1 MKLKALT
8 LLTALLCM
16 CLGSSLAAQQ
26 GEQIE
31 VPRSL
36 WETEPDALGVVL
48 HVRTRRCGRSLC
60 GRVERA
66 KNRRGYD
73 TPSNAVGDQ
82 VLWEMRPQPDGSFY
96 GEYRGPLANRYLR
109 SRAQVFGREMVL
121 QVCDEQSCK
130 KLVWTRIR
138 SRRKSSEII

>member
-1 MKLKALT
+1 MTLKAFRFWV
-8 LLTALLCM
+8 ALICT
-16 CLGSSLAAQQ
+16 CLGASVEAQQ

-31 VPRSL
+31 VPRGL

-48 HVRTRRCGRSLC
+48 HVRTRRCGRALC

-73 TPSNAVGDQ
+73 TPSNAVGDK

-96 GEYRGPLANRYLR
+96 GEYRGPLANRYLK
-109 SRAQVFGREMVL
+109 SRVQVFGREMVL
-121 QVCDEQSCK
+121 QACDDESCR

-138 SRRKSSEII
+138 